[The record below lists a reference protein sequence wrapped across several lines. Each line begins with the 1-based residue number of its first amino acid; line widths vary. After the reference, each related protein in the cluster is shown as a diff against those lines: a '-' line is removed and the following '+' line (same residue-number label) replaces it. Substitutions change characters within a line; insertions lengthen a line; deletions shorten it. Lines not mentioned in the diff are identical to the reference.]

1 MPSCDPVAHK
11 SGERERKKNNVPNVL
26 SDLLEIIIK
35 PYDFLSE
42 KLIFAAVT
50 REGFRALGQTTK
62 PLGEVMW
69 NEV

>member
-1 MPSCDPVAHK
+1 MMRAHTRAAR
-11 SGERERKKNNVPNVL
+11 EREKKNNVPNVL

-35 PYDFLSE
+35 SCDFLSE
-42 KLIFAAVT
+42 KLIFATVT
-50 REGFRALGQTTK
+50 REGFRALGPTTK

>member
-1 MPSCDPVAHK
+1 MPPCDPAAQK
-11 SGERERKKNNVPNVL
+11 SGEREKKNNMPNVL
-26 SDLLEIIIK
+26 LDLLEIIIK
-35 PYDFLSE
+35 LCNFLSE